1 MYGPLMF
8 SRSFRIAR
16 IGGVDVNIDPGWVFL
31 ALLVVWSFHF
41 EFSLQER
48 STGTTLVMAIA
59 ATLLFFASLLAHELA
74 HALEGIHRDIEV
86 HGITLMLFGG
96 VTEMTVAPRR
106 PRDEFAISAVG
117 PYVSLVAGAIFG
129 LVATVSTALDG
140 PPAVAEVAGTVGWL
154 NVFLAAFNLIP
165 GAPLDGGR
173 VLRSAI
179 WAATRDRHK
188 AVRWAS
194 YAGQT
199 VAGLLLLLALRLF
212 VVRPDAL
219 VTALWAAAIGWFM
232 WQAARAERRQAE
244 VEELLEG
251 RTIAALTAVEPPR
264 LPSDRALDNVVDV
277 LAAAPGLE
285 VFPVVDPG
293 VSIGAGEAPDGVGLA
308 GRSPVIGT
316 LRLADV
322 MAVDPHD
329 RPFRSV
335 GDLMRPI
342 ADLRQVREDDDLLEV
357 AGAMSDGESVVV
369 VDDDGTPRALVTPG
383 QVRAAIDRWHALD
396 HPRDRRLPGRRGEG
410 GPSRGGGER

>member
-31 ALLVVWSFHF
+31 ALLVVWSFNF

-48 STGTTLVMAIA
+48 SAGTTLVMAIA
-59 ATLLFFASLLAHELA
+59 ATLLFFGSLLAHELA

-86 HGITLMLFGG
+86 HGITLMVFGG
-96 VTEMTVAPRR
+96 VTEMTVSPRR

-117 PYVSLVAGAIFG
+117 PYVSLVAGALFG
-129 LVATVSTALDG
+129 LVATVSTAVEG

-154 NVFLAAFNLIP
+154 NVFLAAFNLVP

-212 VVRPDAL
+212 VVQPDAL

-244 VEELLEG
+244 VEALLEG
-251 RTIAALTAVEPPR
+251 RTMAALTAVEPPR
-264 LPSDRALDNVVDV
+264 LPADRTLDNVVDV

-285 VFPVVDPG
+285 VFPVVEPG
-293 VSIGAGEAPDGVGLA
+293 TTGAGEPGGAGLA
-308 GRSPVIGT
+308 ARSRVIGT

-335 GDLMRPI
+335 SDLMRPI
-342 ADLRQVREDDDLLEV
+342 ADLHQVREDDDLLEV
-357 AGAMSDGESVVV
+357 AAAMSDGESVVV
-369 VDDDGTPRALVTPG
+369 VDESGTPRALVTPG

-396 HPRDRRLPGRRGEG
+396 HPRDRRLPGRRGEA
-410 GPSRGGGER
+410 GPRRRGGER